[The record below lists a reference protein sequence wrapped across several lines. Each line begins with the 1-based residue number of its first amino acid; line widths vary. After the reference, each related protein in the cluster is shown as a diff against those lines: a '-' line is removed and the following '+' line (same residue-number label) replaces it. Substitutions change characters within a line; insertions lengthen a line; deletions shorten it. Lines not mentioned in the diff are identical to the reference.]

1 MPVIVV
7 QAGGEGQE
15 CEVEIVEVP
24 KINHEFIVDTN
35 GAGDS
40 LVGGFFA
47 AYI

>member
-7 QAGGEGQE
+7 QNSGTE
-15 CEVEIVEVP
+15 CSVELVEVP
-24 KINHEFIVDTN
+24 KIAIELIVDTN

-47 AYI
+47 GFS